1 MISYLRKY
9 ATVIGFIIFLGFM
22 VPISIPMI
30 NIFGASTKIS
40 FLTPIQPFTA
50 VFLHLNGMHWL
61 TNSIYLLIIMW
72 CDSINKQQLSHPIL
86 GIIMIGALDNLFA
99 IVATL
104 AYNLPTMVI
113 IGASGGIFGLL
124 GYVLINNLITL
135 YYKPRNKN
143 IYIALILLLTVIYVV
158 LTSNPNIT
166 SNIVHL
172 TGLTIGS
179 IAAIYKWQTKKT
191 A

>member
-9 ATVIGFIIFLGFM
+9 TTIIGFIIFLGLLT
-22 VPISIPMI
+22 PISVPMM

-40 FLTPIQPFTA
+40 FLTPIQPLTA
-50 VFLHLNGMHWL
+50 VFLHLNIMHWL

-72 CDSINKQQLSHPIL
+72 GDSLNKKQLEHPVITL
-86 GIIMIGALDNLFA
+86 IAIGFLANLFA

-104 AYNLPTMVI
+104 SYNLPTMII

-124 GYVLINNLITL
+124 GYVFINNLITL
-135 YYKPRNKN
+135 YYKHHKKELYLSIP
-143 IYIALILLLTVIYVV
+143 LLLIVTYV
-158 LTSNPNIT
+158 LLEGNPNIT

-172 TGLTIGS
+172 TGLTIGT
-179 IAAIYKWQTKKT
+179 ILAIYDWQTKKT